1 MRSRIAAIA
10 LLATTLSAAPAQAS
24 TLFTFTNGGNTIAFG
39 FYVGPYNG
47 VQGGPP
53 GVPVTLNCVDFFHE
67 VTNGQQWQANLTSLA
82 TGTGVG
88 TNTRSASL
96 AAYRQAAWLT
106 TQYTANP
113 SQTANIQAT
122 IWGLFP
128 GNPTPPA
135 ATNAPFW
142 LNASLSHASDASNG
156 FYVVT
161 DVTHRFGANGGTCR
175 NPQGVVV
182 SYGAGADDPCSVQEF
197 IIYDPNAEE
206 LAVVASPEPASLVLM
221 GTGFIGLAGASI
233 RRRKR

>member
-10 LLATTLSAAPAQAS
+10 LLATTLSSAPAHAS
-24 TLFTFTNGGNTIAFG
+24 TLFTFTNGGSTIAFG

-47 VQGGPP
+47 VQGAPP

-82 TGTGVG
+82 TGAGVG

-106 TQYTANP
+106 TQYAANP
-113 SQTANIQAT
+113 GQTANIQAT

-135 ATNAPFW
+135 ASNAPFW
-142 LNASLSHASDASNG
+142 YNASLSHAGDASTG

-161 DVTHRFGANGGTCR
+161 DVTHAFGANGGTCR
-175 NPQGVVV
+175 NAQGVLV
-182 SYGAGADDPCSVQEF
+182 SYAPGADDPCSVQEF

>member
-1 MRSRIAAIA
+1 MRLRIAAIA
-10 LLATTLSAAPAQAS
+10 LLATTLSTASAHAS
-24 TLFTFTNGGNTIAFG
+24 TLFTFTNGGSTIAFG

-47 VQGGPP
+47 VQGSPP
-53 GVPVTLNCVDFFHE
+53 GTAVTLNCVDFFHE

-82 TGTGVG
+82 TGVGVG

-106 TQYTANP
+106 TQYAANP
-113 SQTANIQAT
+113 GQTANIQAT

-135 ATNAPFW
+135 ASNAPFW
-142 LNASLSHASDASNG
+142 YNASLSHAGDASNG
-156 FYVVT
+156 FFVVT
-161 DVTHRFGANGGTCR
+161 DVTHAFGANGGTCR
-175 NPQGVVV
+175 NAQGVLVT
-182 SYGAGADDPCSVQEF
+182 YGPGADDPCSVQEF

>member
-1 MRSRIAAIA
+1 MLPRIAAIA

-47 VQGGPP
+47 VQGAPSGT
-53 GVPVTLNCVDFFHE
+53 PVTLNCVDFFHE

-82 TGTGVG
+82 TGTGIG
-88 TNTRSASL
+88 TNTRSGSL

-128 GNPTPPA
+128 GNPPPPA

-142 LNASLSHASDASNG
+142 YNASVAHATDASNG
-156 FYVVT
+156 FFVVT

-175 NPQGVVV
+175 NPQGVLV
-182 SYGAGADDPCSVQEF
+182 SYGAFADDPCSVQEF
-197 IIYDPNAEE
+197 IIYDRNIEE
-206 LAVVASPEPASLVLM
+206 TAVVASPEPASLVLL
-221 GTGFIGLAGASI
+221 GTGLVGVLGVS
-233 RRRKR
+233 RRKKS